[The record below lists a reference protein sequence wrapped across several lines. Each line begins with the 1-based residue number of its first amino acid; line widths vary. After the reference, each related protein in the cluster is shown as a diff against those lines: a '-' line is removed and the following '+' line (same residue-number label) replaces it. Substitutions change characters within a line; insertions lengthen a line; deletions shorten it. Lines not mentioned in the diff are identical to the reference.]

1 MQIKKNIGYFEYSL
15 LVTRIHYIS
24 LKLQHFSFFESQ
36 SDEGRIQLAIK
47 LFGISKRSRI
57 VSTNYFLF
65 IFLDNI
71 SHIFWDQPPIIN
83 VVCKYQRL
91 CRGTSFGVATLLVCC
106 NVEWEIEVWLISEK
120 WTIPEFPEIFP
131 WIAFVSIICVKYC
144 RRSNYKLNYHNYSH
158 VETWIQKHLFY
169 ILKSENDWKHTLKNM
184 NLHLIELI

>member
-71 SHIFWDQPPIIN
+71 SHIFWDQTPH
-83 VVCKYQRL
+83 YQCCLQVSKTVSWHKFRCCYSSSMLQCWVRNRGLTYFWKVDHSRISRNFSMNCL
-91 CRGTSFGVATLLVCC
+91 CLYNLR
-106 NVEWEIEVWLISEK
+106 EIL
-120 WTIPEFPEIFP
+120 
-131 WIAFVSIICVKYC
+131 
-144 RRSNYKLNYHNYSH
+144 
-158 VETWIQKHLFY
+158 
-169 ILKSENDWKHTLKNM
+169 
-184 NLHLIELI
+184 